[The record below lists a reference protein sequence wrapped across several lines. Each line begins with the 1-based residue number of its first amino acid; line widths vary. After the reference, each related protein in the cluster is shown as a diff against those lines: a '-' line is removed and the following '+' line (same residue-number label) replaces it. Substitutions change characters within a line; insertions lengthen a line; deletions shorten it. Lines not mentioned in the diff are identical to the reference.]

1 MGLFLFYGIIR
12 AHQDSR
18 IALMRK
24 LPIPVFSLC
33 LFLLSGFLPAAADL
47 IRQEKFASPS
57 GRYTVVF
64 TELENR
70 KYGKD
75 EMLEDLGNVSHV
87 LYRVDF
93 IAKGDNDP
101 VASTSYADVYGWE
114 AGGRPEKV
122 SAIFRKLIWSPKED
136 YVIFPEE
143 GWAAQGPSQSKALAL
158 NPELAWEKGA
168 VSVGAIEWIDDLSFI
183 SDYHFDCD
191 YGILRFDG
199 TTGKTVSM
207 KESESP
213 IGYELVSVKQGK
225 AVIRMLLD
233 NCRMQD
239 IPPRCFTRDLQTGF
253 EEPVPCPTR
262 KTRVKAQY

>member
-1 MGLFLFYGIIR
+1 
-12 AHQDSR
+12 
-18 IALMRK
+18 MRK
-24 LPIPVFSLC
+24 LPIPLLFALFFLFSGL
-33 LFLLSGFLPAAADL
+33 LPALANL
-47 IRQEKFASPS
+47 IRQDRFTSPS

-70 KYGKD
+70 KYTKE

-93 IAKGDNDP
+93 ISKGDIDP
-101 VASTSYADVYGWE
+101 VASGSYADVYGWE
-114 AGGRPEKV
+114 AGGKPEKAA
-122 SAIFRKLIWSPKED
+122 SIFKKLIWSPKED
-136 YVIFPEE
+136 FVIFPEE
-143 GWAAQGPSQSKALAL
+143 GWAAQGASQSKALAL
-158 NPELAWEKGA
+158 NPELTWEKGE

-199 TTGKTVSM
+199 TIGKTASL

-239 IPPRCFTRDLQTGF
+239 IPPRCFTRDLATGL
-253 EEPVPCPTR
+253 EEPVACPTR
-262 KTRVKAQY
+262 KPKGKAPL

>member
-1 MGLFLFYGIIR
+1 M
-12 AHQDSR
+12 
-18 IALMRK
+18 MRK
-24 LPIPVFSLC
+24 LQIPVFFAL
-33 LFLLSGFLPAAADL
+33 LFLCSGLLPARADT
-47 IRQEKFASPS
+47 IRQDRFTSPS
-57 GRYTVVF
+57 GKFIVVF

-70 KYGKD
+70 KYGKE

-93 IAKGDNDP
+93 ISKGDIEP
-101 VASTSYADVYGWE
+101 VATSSYADVYGWE
-114 AGGRPEKV
+114 AGGRPEKA
-122 SAIFRKLIWSPKED
+122 SSIFRKLIWSPRED
-136 YVIFPEE
+136 FVIFPEE
-143 GWAAQGPSQSKALAL
+143 GWAAQGPSQSRVLAL
-158 NPELAWEKGA
+158 NPELEWEKGD

-199 TTGKTVSM
+199 TTGKTFSM

-225 AVIRMLLD
+225 ALIRMLLD

-239 IPPRCFTRDLQTGF
+239 IPPRCFTRDLATGS
-253 EEPVPCPTR
+253 EEPVPCPVR
-262 KTRVKAQY
+262 KPKGKAPL